1 MPRISIVAICLT
13 LLATAA
19 VAAETP
25 KPPLSPPAKTE
36 ATLGS
41 AAISIEYA
49 APSMRGRA
57 IMGELVPFGKVWR
70 TGANAATT
78 LRTSAD
84 LMIGDLHVPAGIY
97 TLYTIPNETEWTL
110 IVSRQTG
117 QWGSRYD
124 ESHDLGRVTMSV
136 SRLQSPVEVFG
147 ISIRPEG
154 PAGRLA
160 LTWENTEATV
170 PLAVR

>member
-13 LLATAA
+13 LLAAAA

-25 KPPLSPPAKTE
+25 KPPLSPPAKAE
-36 ATLGS
+36 ANVGS
-41 AAISIEYA
+41 AAISIDYA

-78 LRTSAD
+78 FRTSAD
-84 LMIGDLHVPAGIY
+84 LMIGDLHVPAGTY
-97 TLYTIPNETEWTL
+97 TLYTIPSETEWTL

-124 ESHDLGRVTMSV
+124 ESQDLGRVTMSV
-136 SRLQSPVEVFG
+136 SRLDSPVEVFA
-147 ISIRPEG
+147 ISIRPVG
-154 PAGRLA
+154 PVGTLA
-160 LTWENTEATV
+160 LTWENMEATV
-170 PLAVR
+170 PLTVR